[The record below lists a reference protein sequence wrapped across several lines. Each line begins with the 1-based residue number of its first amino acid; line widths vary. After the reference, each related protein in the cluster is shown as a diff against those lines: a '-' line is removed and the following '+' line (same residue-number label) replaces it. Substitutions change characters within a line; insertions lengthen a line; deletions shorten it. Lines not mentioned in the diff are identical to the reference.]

1 MRRKIQ
7 SGGGEKHP
15 FVYDVRKEDGE
26 IIVRV

>member
-7 SGGGEKHP
+7 SGEEKHP